1 MNFFQKIIMHL
12 EEETEK
18 SSKYFKKLTQTGKL
32 TNVMY
37 FFLLLVPKYIFSILV
52 HQYWSNHLTI
62 HIFDPKY

>member
-1 MNFFQKIIMHL
+1 MHL

-18 SSKYFKKLTQTGKL
+18 SSKYFMKLSQTGKI
-32 TNVMY
+32 THVMY
-37 FFLLLVPKYIFSILV
+37 FFFVINAYIFSILV

>member
-1 MNFFQKIIMHL
+1 MVLPINWVFEGKWFFPNNFGVNKYFQKIIMHL

-37 FFLLLVPKYIFSILV
+37 FFCY
-52 HQYWSNHLTI
+52 
-62 HIFDPKY
+62 